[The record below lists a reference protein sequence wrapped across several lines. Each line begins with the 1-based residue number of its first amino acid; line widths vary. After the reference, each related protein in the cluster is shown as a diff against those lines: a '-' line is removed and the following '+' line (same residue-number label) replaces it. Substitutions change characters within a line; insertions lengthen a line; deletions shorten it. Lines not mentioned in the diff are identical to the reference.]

1 MVKTTIIHTAKVQ
14 KIPEKNGRPAGIP
27 QGRHDRA
34 TLSEGVYYLRINV
47 TKELLGCVNSG
58 VRDLSEAKSDEIFA
72 FAG

>member
-1 MVKTTIIHTAKVQ
+1 MWDVGFLFVLLFVLCLYIV
-14 KIPEKNGRPAGIP
+14 
-27 QGRHDRA
+27 
-34 TLSEGVYYLRINV
+34 LVYYLRINV